1 MKSIMRRVDRF
12 CLTHPSFGIRNLMIY
27 IITGNVLVWIFSM
40 MDRSGKLLELV
51 RFSAE
56 AIFTRG
62 EVWRLVTFIFVP
74 TTSTSSFRAIIMFA
88 FVMYC
93 YYQFG
98 KLLEQYWGA
107 GKFTIFYLSG
117 VLFNVLFGTV
127 IWLITGI
134 NMSIDT
140 FYLNFTL
147 YFAFATLFPDTMV
160 LFFGIIPLK
169 AKWIAFAEAAYFAY
183 IMISKPFPINLLPL
197 IAVLNYLI
205 FCGGWLFDM
214 VRPSR
219 IQQKQTT
226 INFKKAAKKYNREQA
241 AKPYNRKCEVC
252 GRTDRDNP
260 NLEFRFCSKCGGY
273 HCFCADHINS
283 HVHFKE

>member
-1 MKSIMRRVDRF
+1 MKSIVRRIDRF
-12 CLTHPSFGIRNLMIY
+12 CLTHPNFGIRNLMIY
-27 IITGNVLVWIFSM
+27 IITGNVLVWIFTM
-40 MDRSGKLLELV
+40 MDKSGKLFELV
-51 RFSAE
+51 QFSAE
-56 AIFTRG
+56 KIFTRG
-62 EVWRLVTFIFVP
+62 QVWRLVTFIFVP
-74 TTSTSSFRAIIMFA
+74 TASTSSFRALIMFA

-98 KLLEQYWGA
+98 KLLEHYWGA

-117 VLFNVLFGTV
+117 VLFNIIFGTV
-127 IWLITGI
+127 IWLITGK
-134 NMSIDT
+134 NLSIDT

-160 LFFGIIPLK
+160 LLFGIIPLK
-169 AKWIAFAEAAYFAY
+169 AKWIAYAEAAYFAY
-183 IMISKPFPINLLPL
+183 MMISEPFPVNLLPL

-205 FCGGWLFDM
+205 FCGSWLFDM

-219 IQQKQTT
+219 IQQKQKT

-252 GRTDRDNP
+252 GRTDRDSP